1 MKKSELRK
9 IIEEE
14 LLKESTGGYLSGI
27 IEDMEMELLK
37 LNISGED
44 YKKVNKKFQD
54 FVKELQAA
62 AKDAGLKSW

>member
-37 LNISGED
+37 LNISGKD
-44 YKKVNKKFQD
+44 YKEVHKKFQD